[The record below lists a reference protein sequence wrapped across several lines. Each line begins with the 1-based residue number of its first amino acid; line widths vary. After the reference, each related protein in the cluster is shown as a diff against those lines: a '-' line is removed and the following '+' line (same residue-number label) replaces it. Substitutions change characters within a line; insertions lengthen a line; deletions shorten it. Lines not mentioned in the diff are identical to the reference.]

1 MRRLTK
7 RDQPE
12 ELANNRA
19 EWERLVAE
27 EGTDYYKTRYR
38 LPAIKARLVEE
49 TAGKCAY
56 CESKIGHNTPGD
68 IEHKVPVSVEE
79 AGRFDWLNLTI
90 ACTECNRRK
99 NAYFD
104 RAKPFIDPYAHDV
117 EQILL
122 HEGPCVFAIP
132 GQEIAEISV
141 RILELNAEKRMPL
154 FSQKIAAL
162 KSVTNLMER
171 IVRQPE
177 GPLRD
182 LLVEELVA
190 MASPASEYSAMVQSI
205 IQRVRG
211 PWN

>member
-1 MRRLTK
+1 MRRLAK

-12 ELANNRA
+12 ELTNNRA

-79 AGRFDWLNLTI
+79 SGRFDWLNLTI

-104 RAKPFIDPYAHDV
+104 RAKPFIDPYSHDV

-122 HEGPCVFAIP
+122 HAGPCVFAIP

-141 RILELNAEKRMPL
+141 RILELNALKRMPL

-171 IVRQPE
+171 IARQPE

-190 MASPASEYSAMVQSI
+190 MASPVSEYSAMVQSM
-205 IQRVRG
+205 IQRVKG